1 MAELVI
7 LPQTTTGLEP
17 PPQGRRRP
25 RALNTIMEEENEDVV
40 SPVRSP
46 FLRKKIARERTQDKD
61 RVQAWLAPLDP
72 ILSEEVPTP
81 KGFPTPRGF
90 HFMTAPTLPSS
101 PSSASASGEEGSSQ
115 GSSSRT
121 NSWNRQSVMTD
132 VTEFD
137 DLYGVSEDESE
148 QSADNGRQNAPTVP
162 PKTPFDQAR
171 KALPQLVIPEEQQ
184 PNASKSSPRHQGLK
198 KTLASPVPPTP
209 PSAVIMSPAMLVYMQ
224 AQHAHPIPAI
234 SAPPSLDGSLDGSLT
249 SEQLAAMSAPPTP
262 VMSSEDPDDSGDAWT
277 GVQLQPG
284 ALATLQALSG
294 HGSEEFEQ
302 HREEGVINV
311 PEIPMT
317 ESRSSPPRLI
327 TNNLRRNSIMLSPA
341 QQRTLG
347 NLTKLDIPSPGG
359 FFSGLSPRTRTTW
372 HLGTSPADDIAPPT
386 STTAEQF
393 YRVPWN
399 MNDAPSMPA
408 PPMPIERPL
417 HMAHGTFSS
426 SPVEHVVEMLEPIK
440 EEDTSTARRVEEPV
454 TAKRIPTYQPSTVSE
469 GDDEEF
475 GLPSSPKE
483 EDHVAEIVVDY
494 DPNYARKQQEIAVSH
509 LDRTEVWLRAQFSYM
524 RGVGFEAGEQ
534 DIETELEKAR
544 VKKTEETEATSPELD
559 QPPTPPP
566 KAPLPQP
573 STAVVPAAGKKKS
586 VRFSAQPIIAPAA
599 GDIPLSLPSKLLR
612 QESAYYRAFQ
622 SMTVRATPADVFVHR
637 LPRFEA
643 LQAERVSL
651 REQHRD
657 HLLGKYQLA
666 VVPQSAKKRMSANVA
681 RGDDEIFEDLE
692 KMRLDKEADAL
703 KQMCTANWYV
713 AALKMLNG
721 GKLVC
726 APVHKRLARLS
737 LAPQARGQNR
747 LRILD
752 LGGQGACDWA
762 WHAALQYPN
771 AKIYT
776 VTTKAIR
783 QLSNSN
789 IRGPP
794 NHRQVA
800 VNNLCHLPFA
810 DDQFDLVSA
819 RELHSILRVS
829 DVPDTEDEWDLCLRE
844 IMRVLKPG
852 GYIEYNVMDSD
863 IVNAGPL
870 GLAKSVEFGFTLK
883 TLGCDPSPTKSFL
896 PRLYREGFEDVRR
909 AWTVLP
915 LGPKPIEKPGPIRY
929 GPNGPEPSPP
939 AGGKL
944 VSLDAMA
951 PGSLPGSTDDAAA
964 IAGIA
969 GTWSWERWLMRCEM
983 EKANGELRSGFK
995 LADTVSTDGGVMREA
1010 EKSLRGVHAVIEE
1023 GRGCGAALRVLKGF
1037 ARKPEAT
1044 RSITQ
1049 EVLDVLDSMDVMD
1062 F

>member
-1 MAELVI
+1 
-7 LPQTTTGLEP
+7 
-17 PPQGRRRP
+17 
-25 RALNTIMEEENEDVV
+25 MEEENEDVV

-46 FLRKKIARERTQDKD
+46 FLRKEIARGTRQERN

-72 ILSEEVPTP
+72 IPSEEVPTP

-101 PSSASASGEEGSSQ
+101 PSSASASGEEGDSQ

-137 DLYGVSEDESE
+137 DLYGVSDDEAE
-148 QSADNGRQNAPTVP
+148 QSETDEKHIAPMVP
-162 PKTPFDQAR
+162 PKTPFDEAR
-171 KALPQLVIPEEQQ
+171 KALPQLVIPEGQELNGQKRE
-184 PNASKSSPRHQGLK
+184 SMHQDLK

-262 VMSSEDPDDSGDAWT
+262 VMSSEDSEDSGDSWT

-284 ALATLQALSG
+284 ALATLNALSG
-294 HGSEEFEQ
+294 HDSDEVEQ
-302 HREEGVINV
+302 PRGEHVIEV
-311 PEIPMT
+311 HETPMV
-317 ESRSSPPRLI
+317 ESRLSPPRLV
-327 TNNLRRNSIMLSPA
+327 TNSLHRESIMLSPA
-341 QQRTLG
+341 QQRSLG
-347 NLTKLDIPSPGG
+347 GLTKLEIPSPGG

-372 HLGTSPADDIAPPT
+372 HLGTSPADDIPPPT

-399 MNDAPSMPA
+399 LNNA
-408 PPMPIERPL
+408 PPMPPPLKEPERPL
-417 HMAHGTFSS
+417 HMAHGSFSS
-426 SPVEHVVEMLEPIK
+426 SPVEQVVEMLEPIK
-440 EEDTSTARRVEEPV
+440 EENIPTARRVEEPI
-454 TAKRIPTYQPSTVSE
+454 TAKRIPPCEASNASE
-469 GDDEEF
+469 ADEEDVF
-475 GLPSSPKE
+475 SLSSPKE

-494 DPNYARKQQEIAVSH
+494 DPNYVRKQQEIAVSH

-524 RGVGFEAGEQ
+524 RGVGFEATEQ
-534 DIETELEKAR
+534 ETDTEPEKAGA
-544 VKKTEETEATSPELD
+544 KKTEETEAATAELER
-559 QPPTPPP
+559 PPTPPP
-566 KAPLPQP
+566 KVLPQP
-573 STAVVPAAGKKKS
+573 STAVVPTAKKS
-586 VRFSAQPIIAPAA
+586 VRFSTQLTFAPAA
-599 GDIPLSLPSKLLR
+599 GDTPRSLPSKLLR

-622 SMTVRATPADVFVHR
+622 SMTVRATQADVFVHR

-651 REQHRD
+651 REKHRD
-657 HLLGKYQLA
+657 RLLGKYQLS
-666 VVPQSAKKRMSANVA
+666 VVPQSAKKRMSANVV
-681 RGDDEIFEDLE
+681 RGDDELFEDPE
-692 KMRLDKEADAL
+692 KMRIDKEAEAL
-703 KQMCTANWYV
+703 KQMCTANWHV

-737 LAPQARGQNR
+737 LAPQARAGGRNR

-752 LGGQGACDWA
+752 LGGQAACDWA

-771 AKIYT
+771 AKVYT

-800 VNNLCHLPFA
+800 VNNLCRLPFA
-810 DDQFDLVSA
+810 TDQFDLVSA
-819 RELHSILRVS
+819 RELHSILKTS
-829 DVPDTEDEWDLCLRE
+829 DVPDTEDEWDRCLRE

-852 GYIEYNVMDSD
+852 GYIDFNVMDSD

-896 PRLYREGFEDVRR
+896 SRLSREGFADVRR
-909 AWTVLP
+909 AWVVLP
-915 LGPKPIEKPGPIRY
+915 LGPKPVEKPGPVRY
-929 GPNGPEPSPP
+929 GPNGPEQSPP
-939 AGGKL
+939 AGGQT
-944 VSLDAMA
+944 VCLDAMA
-951 PGSLPGSTDDAAA
+951 PGSLPGSTDGAAA
-964 IAGIA
+964 IAGLA
-969 GTWSWERWLMRCEM
+969 GTWSWERWIMRCEM

-995 LADTVSTDGGVMREA
+995 LADTVSTDGGVVREA
-1010 EKSLRGVHAVIEE
+1010 EKSLRGVHAVVEE
-1023 GRGCGAALRVLKGF
+1023 GRACGAGLRVLKGF
-1037 ARKPEAT
+1037 ARKPEAV

-1049 EVLDVLDSMDVMD
+1049 EVLDVLESMDVVD
-1062 F
+1062 Y